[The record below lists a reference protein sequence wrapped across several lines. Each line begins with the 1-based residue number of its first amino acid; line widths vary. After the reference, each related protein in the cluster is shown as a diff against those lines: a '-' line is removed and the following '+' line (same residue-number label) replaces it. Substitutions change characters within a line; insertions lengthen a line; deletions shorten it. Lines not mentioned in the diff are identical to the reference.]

1 MPRNSIKSME
11 TIIEGVD
18 AKYNAGW
25 VVREQCIVES
35 RRRGRYEEELEG
47 RKGGVEGTYGGEG
60 RLLGQ
65 YYDVLGVPNVMDTGL
80 F

>member
-1 MPRNSIKSME
+1 MGIM
-11 TIIEGVD
+11 IEGVD

-25 VVREQCIVES
+25 VARKQCIMES
-35 RRRGRYEEELEG
+35 RRRGRYKEELER
-47 RKGGVEGTYGGEG
+47 RKGGVEGAYGGGG

-65 YYDVLGVPNVMDTGL
+65 CYSVLGVLDITDAGL

>member
-1 MPRNSIKSME
+1 MPKNSIKCMG
-11 TIIEGVD
+11 IMIEGVD

-25 VVREQCIVES
+25 VAREQCIVES
-35 RRRGRYEEELEG
+35 RRRGRCEEELEG
-47 RKGGVEGTYGGEG
+47 RKGGVEGTYGGGG

-65 YYDVLGVPNVMDTGL
+65 CYGVLGVLDITDVGL